1 VRCAVQP
8 RTRLMVAQY
17 EQTCNFRKC
26 LALTTLLTSTLQ
38 LIEFRHVRFPILRR
52 VSRCTVPTLAQSA
65 LTQPNSLIQ
74 SDLFTFH
81 IGDDKTP
88 FVVHSS
94 AVAATSDPFRALVS
108 GGLGEAQ
115 TRTAELDDVQPD
127 DFVRFLEYAY
137 RRDYTVPGWTHDGSA
152 AATSDVEQGEEVVV
166 EEAPPS
172 PLPEVNPDN
181 IVQDV
186 PAVEAAADDGW
197 GSFALTPKKKKVKK
211 SDAVALRNKF
221 QKRNYLT
228 DSVDLEGFQPKSN
241 SAADQNF
248 TPVFL
253 AHARLYT
260 FAEMRL
266 VYPLRSLTLHKL
278 HKTLVGFQLYTE
290 RVGDIVEL
298 ARYAYDHG
306 PDRSKSGR
314 MNDLRQLVVEYMACE
329 VDTIGKHKDFKT
341 LLEEGGE
348 FVTDF
353 WGIVSKYLLKV

>member
-1 VRCAVQP
+1 MQFSKMSSSNYLTHSDSPTYRIPPCPIPHPSPSKPLYLTYSGPA
-8 RTRLMVAQY
+8 RTD
-17 EQTCNFRKC
+17 
-26 LALTTLLTSTLQ
+26 
-38 LIEFRHVRFPILRR
+38 
-52 VSRCTVPTLAQSA
+52 
-65 LTQPNSLIQ
+65 PNSLIQ

-115 TRTAELDDVQPD
+115 TRTAELEDVQPD

-137 RRDYTVPGWTHDGSA
+137 RRDYTVPGWTHDGST
-152 AATSDVEQGEEVVV
+152 AATSDVEQGEEGVV

-186 PAVEAAADDGW
+186 DAAPVAVEAAPVAVDEW
-197 GSFALTPKKKKVKK
+197 SFTPKVKRKPRK
-211 SDAVALRNKF
+211 SDAVVLRNKF

-266 VYPLRSLTLHKL
+266 IYPLRSLTLHKL

-290 RVGDIVEL
+290 RVGDVVEL

-314 MNDLRQLVVEYMACE
+314 LNDLRQLVVEYMACE

>member
-1 VRCAVQP
+1 
-8 RTRLMVAQY
+8 M
-17 EQTCNFRKC
+17 
-26 LALTTLLTSTLQ
+26 
-38 LIEFRHVRFPILRR
+38 
-52 VSRCTVPTLAQSA
+52 AQSA
-65 LTQPNSLIQ
+65 LTHPNSLIQ

-115 TRTAELDDVQPD
+115 TRTAELEDVQPD

-152 AATSDVEQGEEVVV
+152 AATSDVEQGEE
-166 EEAPPS
+166 APPS

-186 PAVEAAADDGW
+186 EEAPVAVEGTPVAVEGTPVAVDEW
-197 GSFALTPKKKKVKK
+197 SFTPKVKRKPRK

-266 VYPLRSLTLHKL
+266 IYPLRSLTLHKL

-329 VDTIGKHKDFKT
+329 VDTIGKHKDFKI